1 MSGMGKFSKRGPL
14 VAALTLAAAL
24 LAALPAGAID
34 LQFAGMAW
42 GIRKTAGP
50 TDPGPNT
57 FESAP
62 DHIWVDAEG
71 ALHLTLRKKGDVWY
85 ATEAMAKKDMGY
97 GTYHFELNGSAGALD
112 PNIVFGFFT
121 WDRNAPPHNRELDIE
136 ISKWGDPAKSALW
149 YTVQPYDVPGR
160 QAAFALPP
168 AGRSSVGRYAFEM
181 RWEPGSVS
189 YEAWADGVPLASWRF
204 FGEVPEPGRARLR
217 LNMWLFRGQ
226 TPAGPGPYEIVVSNF
241 SYQPR

>member
-1 MSGMGKFSKRGPL
+1 MRRRRPAPVL
-14 VAALTLAAAL
+14 AWALAILGLAAGP
-24 LAALPAGAID
+24 AATMAGAAD

-42 GIRKTAGP
+42 GLRKTAGP

-71 ALHLTLRKKGDVWY
+71 ALHLTFRKKGDVWY
-85 ATEAMAKKDMGY
+85 ATEAMAKKDTGY
-97 GTYHFELNGSAGALD
+97 GAYRFELSGSAGALD

-121 WDRNAPPHNRELDIE
+121 WDRNAPPYNRELDIE
-136 ISKWGDPAKSALW
+136 ISKWGDAAKQALW
-149 YTVQPYDVPGR
+149 FTVQPYDVPGR

-168 AGRSSVGRYAFEM
+168 AKRYAFEM

-189 YEAWADGVPLASWRF
+189 YEAWADGASLASWRF
-204 FGEVPEPGRARLR
+204 SGDVPEPGRARLR

-226 TPAGPGPYEIVVSNF
+226 APMGPGPYEVVVSNF
-241 SYQPR
+241 SFKPR